1 MQIIRLPA
9 KTLIVLCGPAGAG
22 KSTFAAH
29 HFQPT
34 QVVSSDM
41 CRGLICDRPHH
52 QGINR
57 QTFALFHHILQL
69 RLEQGRLSV
78 ADSTALEGF
87 ARDPLLKLARE
98 AGYHTCLLAFSFAE
112 EVYQRQNR
120 LRTKPV
126 PLDVVWQQSDHF
138 HDHTLREIREE
149 PWDQLHI
156 FEEWP
161 QELRFMRAI
170 TRRARPDGLGNSS
183 IDSASQ
189 AG

>member
-1 MQIIRLPA
+1 MR
-9 KTLIVLCGPAGAG
+9 PAGAG

-29 HFQPT
+29 HFQTT

-41 CRGLICDRPHH
+41 CRGLICDHPHR

-57 QTFALFHHILQL
+57 QAFELFHHILKL

-98 AGYHTCLLAFSFAE
+98 AGYHACLLAFCFAE

-126 PLDVVWQQSDHF
+126 PIDVVWQQSEHF
-138 HDHTLREIREE
+138 HCHTLREIRQE

-156 FEEWP
+156 FKEWP
-161 QELRFMRAI
+161 QELRFVRAA
-170 TRRARPDGLGNSS
+170 TRRARRDGSGDSS
-183 IDSASQ
+183 IATPSQ
-189 AG
+189 VD